1 MICFSSLVMQYSLEP
16 RTRKFVE
23 ACGFLS
29 FTGNYKKQLL
39 DAGLD
44 SLNCETWWKPKK
56 CWRNKLFH

>member
-44 SLNCETWWKPKK
+44 SLNCET
-56 CWRNKLFH
+56 